1 MRTGRSPVRDWP
13 AGPRWRS
20 RVPGRWCARRPRPP
34 GVPWPAAG
42 VPADGQGA
50 SRRRCRSRQPGAGR
64 PHPAGGAGV
73 EVGAGQEE
81 HVLGSINHPVGVEQ
95 LAEAQRAAAQQ
106 GSANG
111 ELAGLVL
118 AEDRVALGDLE
129 QGPEPRLQLRP
140 ATKHGEALGG
150 EGLAAGGQLA
160 TAVVS
165 VFSFQGCQP
174 HHQRQGR
181 SLDGGRRGS
190 ARESTPIAGRVM
202 VAPGVAAMAADRVAD
217 PGSLSG
223 AAPPH
228 RWPAARSR

>member
-1 MRTGRSPVRDWP
+1 V
-13 AGPRWRS
+13 
-20 RVPGRWCARRPRPP
+20 
-34 GVPWPAAG
+34 
-42 VPADGQGA
+42 
-50 SRRRCRSRQPGAGR
+50 
-64 PHPAGGAGV
+64 GV

-81 HVLGSINHPVGVEQ
+81 HVLGSINHPVGVGQ

-106 GSANG
+106 RPASG

-150 EGLAAGGQLA
+150 EGLATGGQLA

-165 VFSFQGCQP
+165 VFSFQGRQP

-190 ARESTPIAGRVM
+190 ARESTPIADRVM
-202 VAPGVAAMAADRVAD
+202 VAPGVAAMAATDRVAD